1 MATRPRVLDASDP
14 GCVSCDTEFLTP
26 LGWKRIDQYTP
37 GDLVAQF
44 HPHTAEIEF
53 VEPIAYVKEPCSEMI
68 EIAPVRGT
76 SQLLSPEHRVLFYSP
91 DKTFGECSAEEF
103 MEALYKKGSSH
114 LHRKFMTAM
123 RKKSGTSSGL
133 SGPAL
138 RLQVAFVAD
147 GHMTAKTPGSKGT
160 VRLKKQRKIDRLKFL
175 LHAAGVEYRSR
186 YQPST
191 GFTIFRFVPPR
202 HFKHFPDE
210 WFDLP
215 QAELCALGDEATHW
229 DGSFDPRPSSGR
241 RFSSM
246 NKQDADLVQLA
257 WAALGAATSVHWSE
271 HGGYSVH
278 ASLKQLVGPGRKESV
293 RWVPSPD
300 GFKYCFTVP
309 STYLY
314 LRRNGYPF
322 ATGNT
327 GKTRVQIELFAARRA
342 AGGGAAL
349 VIAPKS
355 LLRSAWEDDFKKFAP
370 HITVS
375 VATAEKREQAFAVPA
390 DVYVTNTDAVNW
402 LVKQDA
408 KFFKRFDT
416 LIIDELSAFK
426 HHTSGRSKAMNKIKK
441 HFKYRYGLTGTPNS
455 NTITDL
461 WHQMFILD
469 DGQRLGKSFY
479 QFRNAT
485 QTPKQVGPQAN
496 MLKWTDK
503 PGAEIAVGGMIQDMV
518 VRHKFEECI
527 DIPANHE
534 YSVPYHMPPKQAKL
548 YQQFEKNAVAALSSG
563 KVISALNAAGVMTK
577 LMQIASGASYS
588 EGLEGEDYVSID
600 TARYELVADLA
611 DQRDHSVVF
620 FNWQHQ
626 KDHLI
631 EEFKKKGLTYAV
643 IDGST
648 TDKQRKEAVDLFQQG
663 FYRVLLA
670 HPQSAAHGLT
680 LTKGTATIW
689 ASPTYNL
696 EHWLQGNRRI
706 YRAGQTQK
714 TETIVV
720 LAPGTV
726 EDKVFQKL
734 TDKNVRQTNMLSFL
748 QSMFNDNAEP

>member
-1 MATRPRVLDASDP
+1 MDTRPRVLDASDP

-26 LGWKRIDQYTP
+26 TGWKRIDQYSP

-91 DKTFGECSAEEF
+91 DKTFGECSAKEF

-123 RKKSGTSSGL
+123 HKNSGTSSGL

-215 QAELCALGDEATHW
+215 QAELCALGDEATYW

-293 RWVPSPD
+293 RWGPSPD
-300 GFKYCFTVP
+300 GYKYCFTVP

-370 HITVS
+370 QVTVS
-375 VATAEKREQAFAVPA
+375 VAPADKREQAFNTPA

-402 LVKQDA
+402 LMKQDA

-479 QFRNAT
+479 QFRNST
-485 QTPKQVGPQAN
+485 QTPEQVGPQAN

-534 YSVPYHMPPKQAKL
+534 YSVPYHMTPKQAKL

-577 LMQIASGASYS
+577 LLQIASGASYS

-631 EEFKKKGLTYAV
+631 AEFKKKGLTYAV

-648 TDKQRKEAVDLFQQG
+648 SDKQRKEAVDLFQQG

-734 TDKNVRQTNMLSFL
+734 SDKNVRQTNMLSFL
-748 QSMFNDNAEP
+748 QEMFDDHK

>member
-1 MATRPRVLDASDP
+1 MDDLHKKGAAHFGRKFATSFS
-14 GCVSCDTEFLTP
+14 VSN
-26 LGWKRIDQYTP
+26 
-37 GDLVAQF
+37 
-44 HPHTAEIEF
+44 
-53 VEPIAYVKEPCSEMI
+53 
-68 EIAPVRGT
+68 VRGI
-76 SQLLSPEHRVLFYSP
+76 PH
-91 DKTFGECSAEEF
+91 DKDQ
-103 MEALYKKGSSH
+103 
-114 LHRKFMTAM
+114 
-123 RKKSGTSSGL
+123 
-133 SGPAL
+133 L
-138 RLQVAFVAD
+138 RLMVAVIAD
-147 GHMTAKTPGSKGT
+147 GHFRSANTLKVTI
-160 VRLKKQRKIDRLKFL
+160 RLKKERKILRLRSL
-175 LHAAGVEYRSR
+175 LAKAGVSYIERPCGGQPD
-186 YQPST
+186 YQV
-191 GFTIFRFVPPR
+191 FRFNAPWNSKYFDDMWWQASQEQLFAIADELPR
-202 HFKHFPDE
+202 
-210 WFDLP
+210 
-215 QAELCALGDEATHW
+215 W
-229 DGSFDPRPSSGR
+229 DGSERKANGASFTSTVKASSD
-241 RFSSM
+241 FA
-246 NKQDADLVQLA
+246 QYAF
-257 WAALGAATSVHWSE
+257 AAT
-271 HGGYSVH
+271 GNT
-278 ASLKQLVGPGRKESV
+278 ASLTHTARADKSDTYDVHVSRGKEFAGPGRVSSV
-293 RWVPSPD
+293 RLEPNPE
-300 GFKYCFTVP
+300 GYKYCFTMP
-309 STYLY
+309 STYWLA
-314 LRRNGYPF
+314 RHNGHIF

-349 VIAPKS
+349 VVAPKS

-390 DVYVTNTDAVNW
+390 DVYVINTDGVNW

-426 HHTSGRSKAMNKIKK
+426 HHTSGRSKAMNKVKK
-441 HFKYRYGLTGTPNS
+441 RFKFRYGLTGTPNS

-469 DGQRLGKSFY
+469 DGQRLGTSFY
-479 QFRNAT
+479 QFRNST
-485 QTPKQVGPQAN
+485 QTPEQVGPQAN

-534 YSVPYHMPPKQAKL
+534 YSVPYHMTPKQAKL

-577 LMQIASGASYS
+577 LLQIASGASYS

-626 KDHLI
+626 KEHLI

-648 TDKQRKEAVDLFQQG
+648 SDKQRKEAVDLFQQG

-734 TDKNVRQTNMLSFL
+734 SDKNVRQSNMLSFL
-748 QSMFNDNAEP
+748 QEMFDDYK

>member
-1 MATRPRVLDASDP
+1 MDTRPRVLDASDP

-123 RKKSGTSSGL
+123 RKNSGTSSGL
-133 SGPAL
+133 SSPAL

-160 VRLKKQRKIDRLKFL
+160 VRLKKQRKIDRLKSL

-202 HFKHFPDE
+202 HFKHFPNE

-215 QAELCALGDEATHW
+215 QAELCALGAEATHW

-370 HITVS
+370 QVTVS
-375 VATAEKREQAFAVPA
+375 VAPADKREQAFNTPA

-479 QFRNAT
+479 QFRNST
-485 QTPKQVGPQAN
+485 QTPEQVGPQAN

-600 TARYELVADLA
+600 TSRYELVADLA
-611 DQRDHSVVF
+611 EQRDHSVVF

-631 EEFKKKGLTYAV
+631 TEFNKKGLTYAV

-734 TDKNVRQTNMLSFL
+734 SDKNVRQSNMLSFL
-748 QSMFNDNAEP
+748 QEMFDEHK

>member
-1 MATRPRVLDASDP
+1 MDTRPRVLDASDP
-14 GCVSCDTEFLTP
+14 G
-26 LGWKRIDQYTP
+26 
-37 GDLVAQF
+37 
-44 HPHTAEIEF
+44 
-53 VEPIAYVKEPCSEMI
+53 
-68 EIAPVRGT
+68 
-76 SQLLSPEHRVLFYSP
+76 
-91 DKTFGECSAEEF
+91 
-103 MEALYKKGSSH
+103 
-114 LHRKFMTAM
+114 
-123 RKKSGTSSGL
+123 
-133 SGPAL
+133 
-138 RLQVAFVAD
+138 
-147 GHMTAKTPGSKGT
+147 
-160 VRLKKQRKIDRLKFL
+160 
-175 LHAAGVEYRSR
+175 
-186 YQPST
+186 
-191 GFTIFRFVPPR
+191 
-202 HFKHFPDE
+202 
-210 WFDLP
+210 
-215 QAELCALGDEATHW
+215 
-229 DGSFDPRPSSGR
+229 
-241 RFSSM
+241 
-246 NKQDADLVQLA
+246 
-257 WAALGAATSVHWSE
+257 
-271 HGGYSVH
+271 
-278 ASLKQLVGPGRKESV
+278 
-293 RWVPSPD
+293 
-300 GFKYCFTVP
+300 
-309 STYLY
+309 
-314 LRRNGYPF
+314 
-322 ATGNT
+322 T

-370 HITVS
+370 QVTVS
-375 VATAEKREQAFAVPA
+375 VAPADKREQAFNTPA

-479 QFRNAT
+479 QFRNST
-485 QTPKQVGPQAN
+485 QTPEQIGPQAN

-600 TARYELVADLA
+600 TSRYELVADLA
-611 DQRDHSVVF
+611 EQRDHSVVF

-631 EEFKKKGLTYAV
+631 TEFKKKGLTYAV

-648 TDKQRKEAVDLFQQG
+648 SDKQRKEAVDLFQQG

-734 TDKNVRQTNMLSFL
+734 SDKNVRQTNMLSFL